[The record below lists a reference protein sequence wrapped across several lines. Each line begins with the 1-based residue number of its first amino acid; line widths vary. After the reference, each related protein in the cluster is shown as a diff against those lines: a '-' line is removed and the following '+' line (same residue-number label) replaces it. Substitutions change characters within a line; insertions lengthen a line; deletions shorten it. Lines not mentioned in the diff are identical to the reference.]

1 MIRKFNCLK
10 CCEKTE
16 NNKETDKDKDETEPE
31 HVSENISEIETEIE
45 LKTDHDKI
53 NFQKSLKFVDIKIGT
68 FNINLNQA
76 IYQDDK
82 IEILIHLMSNID
94 ILCLQNIY
102 DIKTAKI
109 LIKKILSNNK
119 NLYIYPGQ
127 IKNSN
132 FQSTRIIQNTFSDS
146 TGENTTKFNN
156 ITISKYPFIN
166 CACVAISDQFNKSNF
181 INITN
186 INFNNIIISIYNVAL
201 QSDFTSIS
209 NINIREQQIDNIVK
223 IINDNKENIKKDE
236 LIKSYNNYDI
246 NIMCGN
252 LNINEFKNNS
262 LNAEYLSTLNKLKGL
277 DIYRF
282 IKSINSTNIV
292 KSPVNIINNTM
303 RQDYILLLLDNIAQF
318 GQFGHHNEIKDNNNE
333 TIIILE
339 NIKNYIFEKYR
350 IIVKENYIK
359 RQIDYFINFPIIS
372 VLSIFQDINIKQQ
385 LIKKEIAVEIA
396 DDINDE
402 SKK

>member
-10 CCEKTE
+10 CCEKNE

-45 LKTDHDKI
+45 LKTEHDKI

-209 NINIREQQIDNIVK
+209 NINIREQQIDNIIK

-236 LIKSYNNYDI
+236 LFKSYNNYDI

-262 LNAEYLSTLNKLKGL
+262 LNTEYLSTLNKLKGL

-282 IKSINSTNIV
+282 IKSINSSNIV

-318 GQFGHHNEIKDNNNE
+318 GLHNEIKDNNNE